1 LREAL
6 TALANVAQ
14 HNVMQ
19 RQKLATVAKIRQL
32 TAQAGATFT
41 NLSLSNLIFM
51 YKQTENIADL
61 ILAMVNFNL
70 EFQTTKLVKD
80 GKNEHLRNKYL
91 TLDNILNTVRPILT
105 KHGLVIVQALAGD
118 YLVTTIYH
126 VSGQYI
132 QTDMPFHPMSGN
144 KGTNALQE
152 LGGGITYAK
161 RYAISA
167 MLGISTDM
175 DDDGQTSKIKP
186 QELKAKKKVNTID
199 ELQKLLG
206 WLINNPEKQDT
217 YLDLFELTKEQKQF
231 IENNL

>member
-1 LREAL
+1 M
-6 TALANVAQ
+6 N
-14 HNVMQ
+14 
-19 RQKLATVAKIRQL
+19 
-32 TAQAGATFT
+32 
-41 NLSLSNLIFM
+41 

-70 EFQTTKLVKD
+70 EFQNTKLIKD

-105 KHGLVIVQALAGD
+105 KNGLVIIQALAGD

-167 MLGISTDM
+167 MLGISVDA
-175 DDDGQTSKIKP
+175 DDDAQSSKIKP

>member
-1 LREAL
+1 MARASKANGLRSA
-6 TALANVAQ
+6 
-14 HNVMQ
+14 
-19 RQKLATVAKIRQL
+19 I
-32 TAQAGATFT
+32 
-41 NLSLSNLIFM
+41 LIYHFLKPYFM
-51 YKQTENIADL
+51 NYKQTDNLSEL
-61 ILAMVNFNL
+61 ILAMVNFNS

-80 GKNEHLRNKYL
+80 GKTDHLKNKYL

-105 KHGLVIVQALAGD
+105 KHGLVIVQALAGE

-132 QTDMPFHPMSGN
+132 KTDMPFHPMSGN

-167 MLGISTDM
+167 MLGISVDA
-175 DDDGQTSKIKP
+175 DDDAQSSKIKP
-186 QELKAKKKVNTID
+186 EQLKTKKKVNTID

>member
-1 LREAL
+1 M
-6 TALANVAQ
+6 N
-14 HNVMQ
+14 
-19 RQKLATVAKIRQL
+19 
-32 TAQAGATFT
+32 
-41 NLSLSNLIFM
+41 
-51 YKQTENIADL
+51 YKQTDNLSEL

-70 EFQTTKLVKD
+70 EFQNTKLVKD
-80 GKNEHLRNKYL
+80 GKNEHLKNKYL

-105 KHGLVIVQALAGD
+105 KHGLVIVQALAGE

-167 MLGISTDM
+167 MLGISVDA
-175 DDDGQTSKIKP
+175 DDDGQSSKIKSE
-186 QELKAKKKVNTID
+186 QLKPKKRVNTIE

-206 WLINNPEKQDT
+206 WLINNPERQND

>member
-1 LREAL
+1 LR
-6 TALANVAQ
+6 
-14 HNVMQ
+14 
-19 RQKLATVAKIRQL
+19 K
-32 TAQAGATFT
+32 G
-41 NLSLSNLIFM
+41 
-51 YKQTENIADL
+51 
-61 ILAMVNFNL
+61 
-70 EFQTTKLVKD
+70 
-80 GKNEHLRNKYL
+80 YL

-105 KHGLVIVQALAGD
+105 KQGLVIVQALAGE

-126 VSGQYI
+126 TSGQFI
-132 QTDMPFHPMSGN
+132 QSEMPFHPMSGS
-144 KGTNALQE
+144 KGTNSLQE

-167 MLGISTDM
+167 MLGISVDA
-175 DDDGQTSKIKP
+175 DDDAQSSKIKP
-186 QELKAKKKVNTID
+186 EQLKTKKKVNTID

>member
-1 LREAL
+1 M
-6 TALANVAQ
+6 N
-14 HNVMQ
+14 
-19 RQKLATVAKIRQL
+19 
-32 TAQAGATFT
+32 
-41 NLSLSNLIFM
+41 
-51 YKQTENIADL
+51 YKQTENITDL

-144 KGTNALQE
+144 KGKNALQE

-161 RYAISA
+161 RYAICA
-167 MLGISTDM
+167 MLGISVDA
-175 DDDGQTSKIKP
+175 DDDGQGSKIKSE
-186 QELKAKKKVNTID
+186 QLKPKKKVNTIE

>member
-1 LREAL
+1 
-6 TALANVAQ
+6 
-14 HNVMQ
+14 
-19 RQKLATVAKIRQL
+19 
-32 TAQAGATFT
+32 
-41 NLSLSNLIFM
+41 M
-51 YKQTENIADL
+51 YKQTENLSELIA
-61 ILAMVNFNL
+61 AMVNFNS

-80 GKNEHLRNKYL
+80 GKNDHLKNKYL

-105 KHGLVIVQALAGD
+105 KHGLVIIQALAGE

-126 VSGQYI
+126 VSGQFI
-132 QTDMPFHPMSGN
+132 QSEMPFHPMSGN
-144 KGTNALQE
+144 KVTNALQE

-167 MLGISTDM
+167 MLGISVDG
-175 DDDGQTSKIKP
+175 DDDGQSSKIKA
-186 QELKAKKKVNTID
+186 QELKPKKKVNTID

>member
-1 LREAL
+1 M
-6 TALANVAQ
+6 N
-14 HNVMQ
+14 
-19 RQKLATVAKIRQL
+19 
-32 TAQAGATFT
+32 
-41 NLSLSNLIFM
+41 

-70 EFQTTKLVKD
+70 EFQNTKLVKD
-80 GKNEHLRNKYL
+80 GKNDHLKNKYL

-118 YLVTTIYH
+118 YLVTSLYH

-132 QTDMPFHPMSGN
+132 QSEMPFHPMSGN

-167 MLGISTDM
+167 MLGISVDQ
-175 DDDGQTSKIKP
+175 DDDGQSSKIKSE
-186 QELKAKKKVNTID
+186 QLKPKKRVNTIE
-199 ELQKLLG
+199 ELQKLLE
-206 WLINNPEKQDT
+206 WLINNPEKQAT

-231 IENNL
+231 IDNHI

>member
-1 LREAL
+1 M
-6 TALANVAQ
+6 N
-14 HNVMQ
+14 
-19 RQKLATVAKIRQL
+19 
-32 TAQAGATFT
+32 
-41 NLSLSNLIFM
+41 
-51 YKQTENIADL
+51 YKQTDNLSEL

-70 EFQTTKLVKD
+70 EFQNTKLLKD

-105 KHGLVIVQALAGD
+105 KNGLVIIQALAGE
-118 YLVTTIYH
+118 YLVTSIYH

-132 QTDMPFHPMSGN
+132 QSEMPFHPMSGN

-167 MLGISTDM
+167 LLGISVDA
-175 DDDGQTSKIKP
+175 DDDAHTSKIKAV
-186 QELKAKKKVNTID
+186 QLKAKKKVNTID

-206 WLINNPEKQDT
+206 WLINNPERQND
-217 YLDLFELTKEQKQF
+217 YLDLFELTKEQKNF
-231 IENNL
+231 IETNL

>member
-1 LREAL
+1 
-6 TALANVAQ
+6 
-14 HNVMQ
+14 
-19 RQKLATVAKIRQL
+19 
-32 TAQAGATFT
+32 
-41 NLSLSNLIFM
+41 M
-51 YKQTENIADL
+51 YKQTENISEL
-61 ILAMVNFNL
+61 ILAMVNFNS
-70 EFQTTKLVKD
+70 EFQTTKLIKD

-105 KHGLVIVQALAGD
+105 KHGLVIVQALAGE
-118 YLVTTIYH
+118 YLITSIDH
-126 VSGQYI
+126 VSWQFI
-132 QTDMPFHPMSGN
+132 HSEMPFHPRSGN

-167 MLGISTDM
+167 MLGISVDA
-175 DDDGQTSKIKP
+175 DDDGQSSKIKA
-186 QELKAKKKVNTID
+186 QELKPKKKVNTIE

-206 WLINNPEKQDT
+206 WLINNPERQSD